1 MKGFIMIKKDSAGAS
16 LAARDGFLSRA
27 AKHFRREWQL
37 HLLMLLPL
45 IQLIIFHYYPMYGAQ
60 IAFRKYSAVKGIW
73 GSEWAGAAQFRKFFS
88 NYMFRQ
94 VLWNSLRLSL
104 YSLIAGFP
112 IPIMLALQIN
122 ACPSDRFKK
131 LVQMVTY
138 APYFIS
144 IIVLIAILNQFL
156 SNTVGIYANIAR
168 MFGAKDI
175 PSILASV
182 NSFDHI
188 YVWSGVWQSAGYNAI
203 IYIAA
208 LSAIDPTLYE
218 AASIDGASRF
228 QKVWHIDIPGILPT
242 AAILLILNS
251 GSLLNVGFEKIY
263 LMQNSVNNSVS
274 EVISTYVYKQGI
286 GAGFP
291 DYSYSTAVGL
301 FNSVIS
307 FVLIVL
313 TNTVSK
319 KLGGSSMW

>member
-1 MKGFIMIKKDSAGAS
+1 MKKIRTDAGVLGRES
-16 LAARDGFLSRA
+16 FWQRVRRN
-27 AKHFRREWQL
+27 FRKEWQL
-37 HLLMLLPL
+37 HVLILLPL

-73 GSEWAGAAQFRKFFS
+73 GSEWVGLAQFRKFFS
-88 NYMFRQ
+88 NYIFRQ

-104 YSLIAGFP
+104 YSLVAGFP
-112 IPIMLALQIN
+112 IPILLALLIN
-122 ACPSDRFKK
+122 ACPSSRFRKV
-131 LVQMVTY
+131 VQMVTY

-144 IIVLIAILNQFL
+144 TIVLIAILNQFL

-168 MFGAKDI
+168 ALGATEV
-175 PSILASV
+175 PSILASTGA
-182 NSFDHI
+182 FDHI

-208 LSAIDPTLYE
+208 LSSIDPTLYE
-218 AASIDGASRF
+218 AASIDGANRF
-228 QKVWHIDIPGILPT
+228 QKIWNIDIPGILPT

-251 GSLLNVGFEKIY
+251 GSLLNVGFEKIF

-301 FNSVIS
+301 FNSVVS
-307 FVLIVL
+307 FILIVT
-313 TNTVSK
+313 TNMASK
-319 KLGGSSMW
+319 RLGGSSMW